1 MSTRFAPAGPLRGE
15 AVAPADKSIS
25 HRVALVGAMSEDP
38 LTVRN
43 YLAAEDTHATLV
55 AVQALGA
62 GVEEHEDELV
72 IRGVGLH
79 TAHGVTGDRLD
90 VGNSGTLMRL
100 LPGWPARAPGCGPST
115 ATPPFARVRWTGWPS
130 RCVGWA
136 RSSTPPTGVTRR

>member
-100 LPGWPARAPGCGPST
+100 LPGWLAGQG
-115 ATPPFARVRWTGWPS
+115 
-130 RCVGWA
+130 
-136 RSSTPPTGVTRR
+136 TGVWTLDGDASIRTRPVDRVAEPLRRM